1 VSLLDSL
8 PPQGEDAEVVESG
21 YNEGTP
27 GGVGLEVNQNKK
39 KDMEE
44 IAKLLG
50 LPADADAATI
60 CAKIAAL
67 KNQGAADKKR
77 IEEVEAEKEE
87 HKKALTEHKHAAADA
102 FVERQKKEGKIAPMD
117 KERCQAARDMYLSN
131 PAGAEC
137 IFAGMKRVD
146 NVRED
151 GKADKVSAAA
161 NRNYE
166 NLSLAELLAEENA

>member
-1 VSLLDSL
+1 
-8 PPQGEDAEVVESG
+8 
-21 YNEGTP
+21 
-27 GGVGLEVNQNKK
+27 
-39 KDMEE
+39 
-44 IAKLLG
+44 
-50 LPADADAATI
+50 
-60 CAKIAAL
+60 
-67 KNQGAADKKR
+67 
-77 IEEVEAEKEE
+77 
-87 HKKALTEHKHAAADA
+87 
-102 FVERQKKEGKIAPMD
+102 MD

-151 GKADKVSAAA
+151 GKAAEADKVSAAA